1 MQQGANRWGYQG
13 LFLLSTLAGLMMA
26 ALKCAFF
33 LAFRWQQKSPELQA
47 APPSSPLSY
56 NLIAGYFQMFAVY
69 RLIKPAAF
77 SLSLIT
83 RVLVLARVMSLVSV
97 SRSQRVRR
105 IIARAEVCGLI
116 FAAASSV
123 VSCALMWV
131 STSYTFQVASY
142 SRALSHALLSCA
154 FRRLER
160 LLLRPIQTTWHVGH
174 VSCRM
179 QHQLR

>member
-13 LFLLSTLAGLMMA
+13 LFLLSTLAGLIMA

-47 APPSSPLSY
+47 APRSSPLSY
-56 NLIAGYFQMFAVY
+56 SLIAGYYQVFAVY

-83 RVLVLARVMSLVSV
+83 RVLVLTRVMSLVSV

-105 IIARAEVCGLI
+105 IIERAEVCGLI

-123 VSCALMWV
+123 VSCVLMWV
-131 STSYTFQVASY
+131 STSYTFQV
-142 SRALSHALLSCA
+142 
-154 FRRLER
+154 
-160 LLLRPIQTTWHVGH
+160 
-174 VSCRM
+174 VS
-179 QHQLR
+179 